1 MMIRHHH
8 TNNNINSP
16 FLMCSNICS
25 DFFMQPFRPLSCVGG
40 RWRVLLPV
48 TGGAAAWLVSYQN
61 RSLITVEQ
69 GRGQWLLPAPRTL
82 LCYPSTFIFMYSVSV
97 LPKTNPYSAGIISNS
112 SSRTR
117 STKGRHMDREWR
129 RRGEREGG
137 VMLPEWINSGHVENT
152 FQWQFCQCESSSR
165 RQSANPADDQTRPS
179 PGPCTVLV
187 LSMCGFLCSD
197 WDEEPGNESPQCIAS
212 DHVSRE
218 GLRKFPV

>member
-1 MMIRHHH
+1 MKEQRTSYFHLL
-8 TNNNINSP
+8 P
-16 FLMCSNICS
+16 QCLFVLCPCCCSSLLNTRTCGWWYATTIQIIILILRSWCAPT
-25 DFFMQPFRPLSCVGG
+25 FALIFYATIPCPLSCVGG

-48 TGGAAAWLVSYQN
+48 TGGAAAWLMLYQN

-129 RRGEREGG
+129 GRGERVG
-137 VMLPEWINSGHVENT
+137 
-152 FQWQFCQCESSSR
+152 
-165 RQSANPADDQTRPS
+165 A
-179 PGPCTVLV
+179 
-187 LSMCGFLCSD
+187 
-197 WDEEPGNESPQCIAS
+197 
-212 DHVSRE
+212 
-218 GLRKFPV
+218 

>member
-1 MMIRHHH
+1 MKEQKQQKNVIFSFTPTIFIYSLSLLLLLIIKYKNMRMMMMIRHHH

-112 SSRTR
+112 SRTR

-129 RRGEREGG
+129 RRGEREG
-137 VMLPEWINSGHVENT
+137 
-152 FQWQFCQCESSSR
+152 
-165 RQSANPADDQTRPS
+165 A
-179 PGPCTVLV
+179 
-187 LSMCGFLCSD
+187 
-197 WDEEPGNESPQCIAS
+197 
-212 DHVSRE
+212 
-218 GLRKFPV
+218 